1 MEANRDFHSLV
12 IGLSTAMY
20 SGIHLCTQVGVIV
33 TRMPLCSA
41 TVILINFIFQSLIVE
56 TGTQSCDSAY
66 C

>member
-1 MEANRDFHSLV
+1 MRWKPIEISTDYLV

-41 TVILINFIFQSLIVE
+41 TVILIVQFFRENK
-56 TGTQSCDSAY
+56 
-66 C
+66 

>member
-1 MEANRDFHSLV
+1 MRWKPIEISSLV

-41 TVILINFIFQSLIVE
+41 TVILIVQIFRE
-56 TGTQSCDSAY
+56 NK
-66 C
+66 